1 MIQKFWSHGT
11 NLGSL
16 RGLKRKNQ
24 PLGFANHGFL
34 VTTTVVYNTG
44 VVARLEEFF
53 IPRDY
58 WGFLWISMIILSTPV
73 CQKVGTFCDM
83 GMR

>member
-1 MIQKFWSHGT
+1 MRKFLIQKFWSHGT

-34 VTTTVVYNTG
+34 VTTIVVYNNG

-58 WGFLWISMIILSTPV
+58 WGFL
-73 CQKVGTFCDM
+73 
-83 GMR
+83 